1 MPFIALTP
9 AQRKQWRA
17 QAHHLDPVV
26 SVGTDGFTPA
36 VRKELDLALSVHGLV
51 KVRVFSDDRELR
63 STLFTSIADELNA
76 APIQHIGKL
85 LIFWRPIPAKE
96 ELERADK
103 ENPGVRKVKIVRF
116 SKSGNHRPQIKT
128 VKLLGNQRIA
138 AGGEVK
144 RVRRRASSVKKAF
157 QQE

>member
-1 MPFIALTP
+1 MSLIALTP

-26 SVGTDGFTPA
+26 SIGTDGFTPA
-36 VRKELDLALSVHGLV
+36 VRKELDMALSAHGLV

-63 STLFTSIADELNA
+63 STLFTSVADELNA

-85 LIFWRPIPAKE
+85 LIFWRPVPPKE
-96 ELERADK
+96 ESEYADRA
-103 ENPGVRKVKIVRF
+103 NPGVKSVKIVRF

>member
-1 MPFIALTP
+1 MPLIALTP

-26 SVGTDGFTPA
+26 AIGNDGFTPA
-36 VRKELDLALSVHGLV
+36 VRKELDLALTVHGLV

-63 STLFTSIADELNA
+63 NTLFTSVADDLNA

-85 LIFWRPIPAKE
+85 LIFWRPIPPKE
-96 ELERADK
+96 ELERSARA
-103 ENPGVRKVKIVRF
+103 NPGAKSVKIVRF

-128 VKLLGNQRIA
+128 VKLMGNQRIA